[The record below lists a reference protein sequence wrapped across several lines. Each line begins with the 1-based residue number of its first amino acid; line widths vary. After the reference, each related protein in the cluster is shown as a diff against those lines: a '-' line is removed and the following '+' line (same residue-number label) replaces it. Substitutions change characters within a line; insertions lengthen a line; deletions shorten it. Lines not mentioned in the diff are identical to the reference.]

1 MTMQKNGEGLEVE
14 LAVTKDAFVQ
24 LSKLELKVQRKVF
37 ELVDKF
43 QHNPTSP
50 GLNYEKLPGF
60 ADDRVRSLRVDQ
72 GWRAILVSPKRGNRH
87 LLVWVDKHDEAYNW
101 ARHKRFDVHPRTGVL
116 QIVDAEAAA
125 AAVEQASSSSTTSNT
140 GGNLAL
146 YAQWGDDDLMLLG
159 VPAPLIPSVRT
170 IMDVAGL
177 HQLQPHLPEEVGF
190 GLELLADG
198 ASLDAAREFSP
209 PAKTP
214 DLEDF
219 GPAID
224 NDVAGQRFVTL
235 TRTGE
240 LASMLDGPLALW
252 RIFLEPGQR
261 QSVKKNF
268 NGPAKILGGAGTGK
282 TVVAMHRAKHLIES
296 VFPAADDRILFTTFS
311 KALAI
316 DVGANVS
323 TLFLSEVPKRLEITH
338 LHSWAARYLRSQGVD
353 LHPASD
359 AEQRQLWK
367 TVLDTEGL
375 GRFTQAFIVAEW
387 NEVVQPQAL
396 RTRDAYLRASRRG
409 RGGPRLNKADREA
422 LWTRFERYRAAL
434 DDKRLVEYVD
444 VVRLARERLD
454 LLAEE
459 GTPRPYRAVIVDE
472 TQDLGPEELRL
483 VRALAPA
490 GPNDLYLVGDAHQR
504 LYAAPVSMS
513 SCGVDVRGR
522 SRKLKI
528 NYRTTH
534 EIRQWAVA
542 MLKGIPVD
550 DLDGDV
556 DDLRGYISRLSGP
569 APEVLW
575 AKSASDEQAQVVGL
589 VKDRMSKGA
598 PAEGLCVI
606 APRNETLD
614 TYEAALTAA
623 GVASV
628 RVTGDGV
635 PQDKGK
641 VRLCTM
647 HRAKGLEF
655 LHVCVAGL
663 GDDRFPRPIDAGL
676 SDDPV
681 AIAREQQVQRSLI
694 FVAATRARET
704 LTVSGWGVRAPGLP

>member
-1 MTMQKNGEGLEVE
+1 MNNGDGLEVE
-14 LAVTKDAFVQ
+14 LAVTKDAFVK
-24 LSKLELKVQRKVF
+24 LSTLEYKVQRKVF

-50 GLNYEKLPGF
+50 GLHYEKLPGF

-87 LLVWVDKHDEAYNW
+87 LLVWVDKHDEAYDW
-101 ARHKRFDVHPRTGVL
+101 ARHKRFDVHPKTGVL
-116 QIVDAEAAA
+116 QIVDAAAVA
-125 AAVEQASSSSTTSNT
+125 AAVERSASPSTAP
-140 GGNLAL
+140 GDAGLFQ
-146 YAQWGDDDLMLLG
+146 QWSDDELMTLG

-170 IMDVAGL
+170 IKDVVGL

-198 ASLDAAREFSP
+198 ASLDVAREFTP
-209 PAKTP
+209 PSKAL

-235 TRTGE
+235 SKTGE

-252 RIFLEPGQR
+252 RVFLEPGQR
-261 QSVKKNF
+261 RSVKANF
-268 NGPAKILGGAGTGK
+268 NGPAKVLGGAGTGK
-282 TVVAMHRAKHLIES
+282 TVVAMHRAKHLIEA

-323 TLFLSEVPKRLEITH
+323 TLFGGDVPKRLEITH
-338 LHSWAARYLRSQGVD
+338 LHSWAARFLRAQGID

-359 AEQRQLWK
+359 ADQRQLWK
-367 TVLDTEGL
+367 MVLDTEGL
-375 GRFTQAFIVAEW
+375 GRFTQAFIIAEW
-387 NEVVQPQAL
+387 DEVVQPQGI

-422 LWTRFERYRAAL
+422 LWARFERYRGAL
-434 DDKRLVEYVD
+434 DDKRLVEYID
-444 VVRLARERLD
+444 VVRLARERLA
-454 LLAEE
+454 LLEE
-459 GTPRPYRAVIVDE
+459 QGTPRPYRAVIVDE

-483 VRALAPA
+483 IRALAPP
-490 GPNDLYLVGDAHQR
+490 GSNDLYLVGDAHQR
-504 LYAAPVSMS
+504 LYAAPVSMA
-513 SCGVDVRGR
+513 SCGIDVRGR
-522 SRKLKI
+522 SRKLRV

-542 MLKGIPVD
+542 MLKGLTVD
-550 DLDGDV
+550 NLDGEV
-556 DDLRGYISRLSGP
+556 DDLRGYVSRLSGP
-569 APEVLW
+569 MPEVLW
-575 AKSASDEQAQVVGL
+575 AKNTTDEQAQVIARL
-589 VKDRMSKGA
+589 KDRLSKGA
-598 PAEGLCVI
+598 PADGLCVI
-606 APRNETLD
+606 APRNENLD
-614 TYEAALTAA
+614 AYEAALAAA
-623 GVASV
+623 GLASV

-655 LHVCVAGL
+655 LHVCIAGL

-681 AIAREQQVQRSLI
+681 AVAREQQVQRSLI